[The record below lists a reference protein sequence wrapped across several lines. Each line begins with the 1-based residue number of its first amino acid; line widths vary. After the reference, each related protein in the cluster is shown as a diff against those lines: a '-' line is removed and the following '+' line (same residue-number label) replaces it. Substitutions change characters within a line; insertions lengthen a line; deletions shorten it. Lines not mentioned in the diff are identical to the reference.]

1 MDQIDPQR
9 KDKKMVKA
17 TIRLQVELDPTQY
30 PDTLSLEVALQDLLK
45 KAVFPTLNVELV
57 PLSLEVR
64 KARS

>member
-1 MDQIDPQR
+1 
-9 KDKKMVKA
+9 MVKA

>member
-1 MDQIDPQR
+1 
-9 KDKKMVKA
+9 MVKA

-30 PDTLSLEVALQDLLK
+30 PDTLSLEVVLQDLLK